1 MSFNN
6 NPTVRGPGRAQP
18 FKTRTPV
25 GKLKPKSTVPRA
37 GRLNVPLFGNR
48 PKPIDQLKAT
58 TPAFRGPARLPT
70 NFLKNLGTGNF
81 KQAGNPLA
89 QSFNG
94 PQRLP
99 HLGHGKTVR
108 RKVKKRAKKK

>member
-6 NPTVRGPGRAQP
+6 NPTVRGAGRAQP

-25 GKLKPKSTVPRA
+25 GKLKAKFPVPRA

-48 PKPIDQLKAT
+48 PKPIDQIKAN
-58 TPAFRGPARLPT
+58 TPAFRGPAKLPT
-70 NFLKNLGTGNF
+70 NFLKNFGTGNF
-81 KQAGNPLA
+81 TQSVNPLA
-89 QSFNG
+89 QRFNG
-94 PQRLP
+94 PLRLP

-108 RKVKKRAKKK
+108 RKVKKRSKKK